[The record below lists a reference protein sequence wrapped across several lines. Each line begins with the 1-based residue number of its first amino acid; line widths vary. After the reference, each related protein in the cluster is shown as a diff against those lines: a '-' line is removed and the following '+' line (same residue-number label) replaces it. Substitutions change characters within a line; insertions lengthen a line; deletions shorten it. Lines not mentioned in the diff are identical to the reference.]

1 MDISFK
7 GRTLVIATMHG
18 KESVIAPI
26 IEKALGVKVIL
37 GGKID
42 TDRFGTFSGEIE
54 RVEDPLN
61 AARLKCKLACSLNK
75 CSLAISSEGSFGPHP
90 TMFFTHADDEIL
102 LFVDLENNIEIAA
115 RELSLKT
122 NFNGQLCHN
131 WSEIKRLAE
140 LVLFPSHKLILR
152 DEKESIAH
160 LIKGVGSWKELEE
173 QATFYLGTFG
183 QVFVE
188 TDMRAMNNPTRM
200 EVIKTASHKLVEKIQ
215 SKCPRCEFPGFD
227 VIKARPGL
235 PCSWCGSPTTS
246 TLCHVYECK
255 LCAFRKEKM
264 FPHEKEMEEPTY
276 CDYCNP

>member
-1 MDISFK
+1 MDISFR

-18 KESVIAPI
+18 KETVIAPV
-26 IEKALGVKVIL
+26 IEEALGVKVIF

-61 AARLKCKLACSLNK
+61 AARLKCKLACSLHK
-75 CSLAISSEGSFGPHP
+75 CSLAVSSEGSFGPHP
-90 TMFFTHADDEIL
+90 IMFFAHADDEIL
-102 LFVDLENNIEIAA
+102 LFMDLENDVEIAV
-115 RELSLKT
+115 REISLKT

-131 WSEIKRLAE
+131 WSEVKKFAE
-140 LVLFPSHKLILR
+140 LALFPSHKLILR
-152 DEKESIAH
+152 DDKEGIRH
-160 LIKGVGSWKELEE
+160 LTKGIGSWKELEE

-183 QVFVE
+183 KVFVE

-200 EVIKTASHKLVEKIQ
+200 EVIRTASHKLVEKIQ
-215 SKCPRCEFPGFD
+215 SKCPSCEFPGFE
-227 VIKARPGL
+227 VINAIPGL

-246 TLCHVYECK
+246 TLCYVYECK
-255 LCAFRKEKM
+255 LCAFRKKKM
-264 FPHEKEMEEPTY
+264 FPHEKEKEEPTY